1 MPSVETTPPAY
12 SDRREGLQKAA
23 EMVIASL
30 PVVGGALQ
38 IAFQDA
44 MGRSLVA
51 RREQWLSDLAESI
64 NELRDQV
71 GDFRKATENPTFVD
85 AIITA
90 TQIADRTSRREKRE
104 ILRNAVL
111 NAALPSAPDE
121 DLQQLFFDLID
132 RLTPTHVRL
141 LKVLVDPPGWFDRTG
156 IPRPRF
162 ALSSN
167 RTALIE
173 AAMPDLAGRRDVIER
188 YYGGLT
194 NGVLVSAPLGG
205 MMTENGAFQPA
216 TSDLGREFLAFIED
230 PRTRDDES

>member
-64 NELRDQV
+64 KLRDQV

-85 AIITA
+85 AGITA

-111 NAALPSAPDE
+111 
-121 DLQQLFFDLID
+121 I
-132 RLTPTHVRL
+132 
-141 LKVLVDPPGWFDRTG
+141 VLC
-156 IPRPRF
+156 
-162 ALSSN
+162 
-167 RTALIE
+167 
-173 AAMPDLAGRRDVIER
+173 
-188 YYGGLT
+188 
-194 NGVLVSAPLGG
+194 
-205 MMTENGAFQPA
+205 
-216 TSDLGREFLAFIED
+216 
-230 PRTRDDES
+230 